1 MPTASS
7 AAESSYALTV
17 WSAETGASPGDVFA
31 ITEDRDGY
39 LWLGTQTGLVRFDGF
54 KFVTWANADGT
65 PVPGPVLAV
74 AGARDGSVWVGGS
87 AGVFRVSG
95 AAVHHVSEE
104 AGFEGTA
111 SALIEDRRGA
121 IWVGNRRG
129 LFRYAGGKWTRITE
143 ADGYRGREV
152 FSLHEDQSGRLWV
165 GSSFGVF
172 RSRDDAFELLDAKL
186 DNVQSF
192 AEDDSGA
199 MWVTDSAVIL
209 RRFESPADATYAPD
223 IRLPTSAWK
232 LLHDSRGQM
241 WVAALGGGLLL
252 LDHAGQ
258 PGAMVRRF
266 DYERRMTGST
276 RSLYEDREGNIWVG
290 LRGGLL
296 RLSEAVFRTD
306 IPLDGLTQDG
316 VRTMAVSGDGSVWV
330 ATSHSINR
338 FAGDQRTTYPVPQT
352 LNLYSDPQG
361 VMWASTSEGLWRFA
375 NGQFR
380 KEPVPG
386 SINWGRVLSLVSA
399 SADTLWLCSSLT
411 GVMAWDGKSLT
422 EPTDQKDL
430 TERACATMFRDRRGR
445 VWVGFGAGGGGG
457 AALYENGRLRS
468 IDSRDG
474 LTPGSIVAVS
484 EDTSGSVW
492 LATASG
498 LNRYKDGRITAI
510 TSPQAP
516 LTELLPTMVED
527 ADGFLWVGTKSGSGM
542 LRIHPRE
549 VDKLV
554 ANPAASLEYA
564 VYDSTDGL
572 SQSALSWRN
581 GVTGVRGGDGRL
593 WFATGLGLAIYDPS
607 TRLRPRRATPPQLE
621 GVVADGRRL
630 PVARELALPNRT
642 STLRLEY
649 GAISLSA
656 ASKLRFRY
664 MLEGLHD
671 DWVMAGSAREAV
683 FNDLPS
689 GDYRFRVAATYEG
702 PWSESQAAAISVAP
716 PYYRTG
722 WFLTGVMAT
731 ALSLLAA
738 AWWLRLRSVRN
749 QYALVFAERA
759 RLSREIHDTLL
770 QSLAAIGVEL
780 ETIATQLDP
789 AQDARPRRAAPA
801 APSGRALAARGARVD
816 PGPAAQP
823 DEAPRPGAVADR
835 PGREHDSHAACAT
848 DFALEGRLDG
858 SSDELDVQLFRI
870 AQEAV
875 GNARKHGHATQVR
888 LTLRAEPA
896 RVVLRVEDNGQGFV
910 PDRLTGRSAG
920 RAPGA
925 AQHARARR
933 APARPARHRQ
943 RARTWHD
950 GRGDRA
956 SAGGVRPCHHDGSH
970 PLARRRRPPPAARGA
985 GAHHRVQPDMTV
997 VAEANNGE
1005 RSRGAV
1011 HAPPPRRH
1019 A

>member
-1 MPTASS
+1 MFLRAGRRAICTALIVWAGAGPAS
-7 AAESSYALTV
+7 AETRPHAGSVDSTYALTV

-31 ITEDRDGY
+31 ITEDREGY

-54 KFVTWANADGT
+54 KFVTWADAAGT

-74 AGARDGSVWVGGS
+74 AGARDGSLWVGGS

-95 AAVHHVSEE
+95 ANVYHVSEE
-104 AGFEGTA
+104 PGFEGTA
-111 SALIEDRRGA
+111 SALIEDRQGA

-172 RSRDDAFELLDAKL
+172 RSRDDGFELVDARS

-199 MWVTDSAVIL
+199 MWVTDDAAIV
-209 RRFESPADATYAPD
+209 RRFESPANATFASD
-223 IRLPTSAWK
+223 IRLPTSSWK
-232 LLHDSRGQM
+232 LLHDSRGRI
-241 WVAALGGGLLL
+241 WIAALGGGLLHL
-252 LDHAGQ
+252 ENAGE
-258 PGAMVRRF
+258 PGAIVRRF

-296 RLSEAVFRTD
+296 RLSEAMFRTD
-306 IPLDGLTQDG
+306 TPLDGLTQDG
-316 VRTMAVSGDGSVWV
+316 VRTMAVSNDGSVWV
-330 ATSHSINR
+330 ATSHNINR
-338 FAGDQRTTYPVPQT
+338 FSGGERTIYPLAQT
-352 LNLYSDPQG
+352 LNLYSDPWG
-361 VMWASTSEGLWRFA
+361 VMWASTSEGLWRFS

-399 SADTLWLCSSLT
+399 APDTLWLCSSLT
-411 GVMAWDGKSLT
+411 GVMSWDGKSLSQ
-422 EPTDQKDL
+422 PTDQKEL
-430 TERACATMFRDRRGR
+430 TERACSTMFRDRRGR

-457 AALYENGRLRS
+457 AALYENARLRS
-468 IDSRDG
+468 IDTRDG
-474 LTPGSIVAVS
+474 LTPGAMVAVS
-484 EDTSGSVW
+484 EDSSGSVW

-498 LNRYKDGRITAI
+498 LNRYRDGRITAI
-510 TSPQAP
+510 TPPQAP
-516 LTELLPTMVED
+516 LVELLPTMVED
-527 ADGFLWVGTKSGSGM
+527 AEGFLWIGTRSGSGM

-554 ANPAASLEYA
+554 ANPAAALEYA
-564 VYDSTDGL
+564 VYDNTDGL

-593 WFATGLGLAIYDPS
+593 WFATGLGLAIYDPR
-607 TRLRPRRATPPQLE
+607 TRPRPRRATAPQVE

-630 PVARELALPNRT
+630 EAAKDLALPNGT

-649 GAISLSA
+649 GAISLSG

-689 GDYRFRVAATYEG
+689 GNYRFRVAATYEG
-702 PWSESQAAAISVAP
+702 PWIESQAAAISVAP

-722 WFLTGVMAT
+722 WFLTATMAT

-738 AWWLRLRSVRN
+738 AWWFRLRSVRN
-749 QYALVFAERA
+749 QYALVFAERT

-770 QSLAAIGVEL
+770 QSLAAIGLEL

-789 AQDARPRRAAPA
+789 AQDHARDGLRRLRRQVGHSLREARESILDLRRNPMKRRGLVQ
-801 APSGRALAARGARVD
+801 SLTDLAENTTRG
-816 PGPAAQP
+816 GITT
-823 DEAPRPGAVADR
+823 E
-835 PGREHDSHAACAT
+835 
-848 DFALEGRLDG
+848 FALQGRLDG
-858 SSDELDVQLFRI
+858 GSDELDVQLFRI

-875 GNARKHGHATQVR
+875 GNARKHGHATQVH
-888 LTLRAEPA
+888 LTLLAGPA
-896 RVVLRVEDNGQGFV
+896 QIVLRVEDNGQGFE
-910 PDRLTGRSAG
+910 PDPNY
-920 RAPGA
+920 RA
-925 AQHARARR
+925 
-933 APARPARHRQ
+933 
-943 RARTWHD
+943 
-950 GRGDRA
+950 A
-956 SAGGVRPCHHDGSH
+956 SAGEHLGLLSMRERAERLRGRLAIVSAPGRGTTVEATV
-970 PLARRRRPPPAARGA
+970 PLPA
-985 GAHHRVQPDMTV
+985 
-997 VAEANNGE
+997 E
-1005 RSRGAV
+1005 
-1011 HAPPPRRH
+1011 
-1019 A
+1019 